1 MEKEQYRIT
10 HRLKTKDRYSALV
23 KSADKNNR
31 SINEEINTALDVYLA
46 LTKPSKKSTKSS
58 NQ

>member
-10 HRLKTKDRYSALV
+10 QRLKTKDRYNALS

-31 SINEEINTALDVYLA
+31 SINEEINTAIDVYLA
-46 LTKPSKKSTKSS
+46 LTKPSKSIKK
-58 NQ
+58 

>member
-10 HRLKTKDRYSALV
+10 HRLKTKDRYNALV
-23 KSADKNNR
+23 RSAGKNNR

-46 LTKPSKKSTKSS
+46 LTKPTKGGKK
-58 NQ
+58 

>member
-10 HRLKTKDRYSALV
+10 HRLKTQVRYAALV
-23 KSADKNNR
+23 KSAEKNNR

-46 LTKPSKKSTKSS
+46 LTKSTKGGKK
-58 NQ
+58 